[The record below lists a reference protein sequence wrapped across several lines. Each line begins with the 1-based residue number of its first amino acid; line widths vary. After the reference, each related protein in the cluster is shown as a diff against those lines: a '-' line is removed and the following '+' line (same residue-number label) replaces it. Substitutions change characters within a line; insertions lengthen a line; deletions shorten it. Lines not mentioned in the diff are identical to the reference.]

1 VVFLYDM
8 PAHHVGGGMSG
19 REEKAFMK
27 SEFVSLKKNSDF
39 SLVYKDGK
47 SIANRLFVIIV
58 RQSAEGSTNRVGISV
73 SKKIGNS
80 VVRHRLKRQVRE
92 CFRTH
97 WQQWKSG
104 HDIIVIARKGSN
116 EQQYQVISGS
126 LLQLMKK
133 HGLERGLEKE

>member
-1 VVFLYDM
+1 
-8 PAHHVGGGMSG
+8 
-19 REEKAFMK
+19 MK
-27 SEFVSLKKNSDF
+27 RRFRVTRNEDF
-39 SLVYKDGK
+39 QEIIHNGK
-47 SIANRLFVIIV
+47 SVANRCFVV
-58 RQSAEGSTNRVGISV
+58 YYYKRMAVTNDRVGISV

>member
-1 VVFLYDM
+1 
-8 PAHHVGGGMSG
+8 
-19 REEKAFMK
+19 MK

-39 SLVYKDGK
+39 SLVYKDGR

-104 HDIIVIARKGSN
+104 YDIIVIARKGSN
-116 EQQYQVISGS
+116 EQQYKDISGS

-133 HGLERGLEKE
+133 HGLERGFEKK